1 MLLQITLHLLV
12 YQPQLS
18 GDGMLLKIVNVKEFP
33 STFMILSAR
42 NIVIASCT
50 CSERHNY

>member
-33 STFMILSAR
+33 LTFMILSAQ